1 MRRFTVLSLGTANYV
16 VPWFLAE
23 ESTKIFESRMFLHPC
38 WIFYTKRDRIGV
50 GNNNSMFITRNL
62 IYCIV
67 QIGLLGYYQDFAK
80 VYVPVRFV

>member
-16 VPWFLAE
+16 VSWFLAE
-23 ESTKIFESRMFLHPC
+23 ESRMFLHPC